1 MGAAACSSLRAQSS
15 SNDPGAPNMSGVTDV
30 TPGWKYL
37 LQNDDLV
44 MLQVNTDA
52 NGTGTSLLS
61 MNTSNSALSGTQQT
75 ISVAT
80 SKLPSSVDTQNSVL
94 ASEAAGRMF
103 NTNTDAVGILYVYGS
118 EWAFSVSNSAGV
130 QAAAKLDSSFTPNGT
145 VFTQVVMGDFK
156 GDGLV
161 EPLAFYENT
170 NPPGTEVQWGMMVL
184 PPYDPTVPWN
194 FKEGPELSATTLPT
208 PVAGTL
214 VVGDFNGDGRSEIA
228 ALLNDYQTVAFYS
241 VDPKTFA
248 IAPIT
253 TVKLSANIPTIGNF
267 PRKDEIPARWRW
279 PPENS
284 VNVEATE
291 APARR
296 TVSPTPMLSSSGRS
310 TRSAATPQPLDT
322 ASSPSK
328 SLQPPA
334 ELSPSPRLWCR

>member
-1 MGAAACSSLRAQSS
+1 MGARWAVCGGEGRSQNANTNDTSRRRFHRIAKLIGLALFMCAALFPSLRAQSS
-15 SNDPGAPNMSGVTDV
+15 NSDPGAPNMSGVTDV

-44 MLQVNTDA
+44 MLQVNTDS

-94 ASEAAGRMF
+94 ASESAGRMF

-118 EWAFSVSNSAGV
+118 EWAFSVSNSVGV

-170 NPPGTEVQWGMMVL
+170 NPPE
-184 PPYDPTVPWN
+184 P
-194 FKEGPELSATTLPT
+194 K
-208 PVAGTL
+208 
-214 VVGDFNGDGRSEIA
+214 FNGA
-228 ALLNDYQTVAFYS
+228 
-241 VDPKTFA
+241 
-248 IAPIT
+248 
-253 TVKLSANIPTIGNF
+253 
-267 PRKDEIPARWRW
+267 
-279 PPENS
+279 
-284 VNVEATE
+284 
-291 APARR
+291 
-296 TVSPTPMLSSSGRS
+296 
-310 TRSAATPQPLDT
+310 
-322 ASSPSK
+322 
-328 SLQPPA
+328 
-334 ELSPSPRLWCR
+334 